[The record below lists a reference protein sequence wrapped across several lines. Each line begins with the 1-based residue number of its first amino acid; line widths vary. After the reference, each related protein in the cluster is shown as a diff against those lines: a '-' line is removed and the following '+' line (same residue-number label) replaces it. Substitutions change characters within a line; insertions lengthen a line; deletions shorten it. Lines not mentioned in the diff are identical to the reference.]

1 MQKTNIPD
9 VIKNIE
15 LLITKNVLK
24 VTPEKYLVLIAASLW
39 EQFDDQEK
47 QTTVLRNLK
56 LYCQLKNAHSGS
68 EVEKQKLQLCVKAA
82 NQKVIA
88 LYELHDDKVMKK
100 ELEPLLVK

>member
-24 VTPEKYLVLIAASLW
+24 VTPEKYLVIIAGSLW
-39 EQFDDQEK
+39 EQFDNQEK

-56 LYCQLKNAHSGS
+56 LFCELKNAYAG
-68 EVEKQKLQLCVKAA
+68 VQDTKQKLQLCVKNA
-82 NQKVIA
+82 NDKVIA

-100 ELEPLLVK
+100 ELEPLLEK